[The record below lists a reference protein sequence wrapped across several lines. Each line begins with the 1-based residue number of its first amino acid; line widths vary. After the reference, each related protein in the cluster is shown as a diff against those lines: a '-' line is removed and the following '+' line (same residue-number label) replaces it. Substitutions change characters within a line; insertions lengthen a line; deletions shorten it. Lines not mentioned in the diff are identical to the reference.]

1 MRHAWKEP
9 DPNRMRDESRATFVL
24 VEEDEELADEE
35 LADEELA
42 IIPFLL
48 PDPPPRRLNL
58 HRHAPG
64 ISIALLLAALAAGF
78 LLGAS
83 APLWA
88 SGRLDDATS
97 WIDKKVS
104 TEQWQFPVGM
114 QLFNLTQPAI

>member
-1 MRHAWKEP
+1 MRHAWKEA

-35 LADEELA
+35 LAM
-42 IIPFLL
+42 IPLVL
-48 PDPPPRRLNL
+48 PDPPPPRLNL
-58 HRHAPG
+58 HHHAPG

-104 TEQWQFPVGM
+104 TEQWQFPVRM
-114 QLFNLTQPAI
+114 QLFNVTGPAI